1 VVANKIIE
9 LSMCVSNRHPAI
21 PRLEEFFFDTSG
33 RVEIVMELMEG
44 GELFNYIV
52 ESQHLSEGKARTVFR
67 QIVAGVA
74 HLHSI
79 GIAHRDLKPQNL
91 MYCRISDSNRELG
104 QIKIID
110 YDLARVNHSPQWEG
124 STPCGTMY
132 YMAPEVVHGQVY
144 SLGIDCWSLGVI
156 LYILLSGELPF
167 QGPDEKHIAALIR
180 NGKYSLEGS
189 AWEHVSQNAKFLVKG
204 LLEVNPNHRL
214 TAVQCLQHPWL
225 QELTQ
230 DSIADLVEAARD
242 STAGERPQMTSIPDG
257 KLKTIE
263 NLKRL
268 SLTREASGSLT
279 KALDYDLEA
288 LRHEEPPGKPLTGSV
303 DAKDIARLKVT
314 LDLVGRHAGLQ
325 DSWTNSPS
333 KGGSPVY
340 SPSKCRLSRDS
351 KDPWQHEFDDLG
363 ASVTFVE
370 EETDV
375 ISPKV
380 PR

>member
-1 VVANKIIE
+1 
-9 LSMCVSNRHPAI
+9 
-21 PRLEEFFFDTSG
+21 
-33 RVEIVMELMEG
+33 MELMEG

-52 ESQHLSEGKARTVFR
+52 ESQHLSEGKAQSVFR

-91 MYCRISDSNRELG
+91 MYCQSNQNGEEKG

-110 YDLARVNHSPQWEG
+110 YDLARVNHSPEWEG

-132 YMAPEVVHGQVY
+132 YMAPEVVHGEAY

-167 QGPDEKHIAALIR
+167 QGPDEMHIAALIR
-180 NGKYSLEGS
+180 NGRYSLQGS
-189 AWEHVSQNAKFLVKG
+189 AWEHVSNNAKNLIRG
-204 LLEVNPNHRL
+204 LLEVNPGQRL
-214 TAVQCLQHPWL
+214 TAAQCLQHPWL
-225 QELTQ
+225 KESLPLSSRETGEEREGFTEGERCQQ
-230 DSIADLVEAARD
+230 AG
-242 STAGERPQMTSIPDG
+242 STADG

-279 KALDYDLEA
+279 KALDYDLES
-288 LRHEEPPGKPLTGSV
+288 LRQEEPARKYGHSQGCV
-303 DAKDIARLKVT
+303 DGREIAQLKVT
-314 LDLVGRHAGLQ
+314 LDLVGKHAGLQ
-325 DSWTNSPS
+325 DSLATSQS
-333 KGGSPVY
+333 VGGSPVC
-340 SPSKCRLSRDS
+340 SPFKSRTS
-351 KDPWQHEFDDLG
+351 HDPWHDEFDDLG

-370 EETDV
+370 EEITV
-375 ISPKV
+375 NQGPQAKAQ
-380 PR
+380 